1 MKRGELSR
9 KGLSVVRA
17 EEPQKERHD
26 SGSSLIEL
34 GTWETSDFVQSIGMC
49 FRCREERTMGLLIG
63 PPGSGKTTV
72 INSFAQRFN
81 DTVLITATV
90 TMAVK
95 DLLEVIAGAIG
106 VTVYGG
112 NNQRFKQIAEALK
125 RHPVT
130 LIVDET
136 ENLITRSSISK
147 IEILRQLHD
156 MAGIGVIFCGTPR
169 LEELIIRG
177 PNGRDN
183 LAQLYSR
190 ILYRYRLKGIS
201 GKEVT
206 NILTQYTADKA
217 AVDELTAI
225 ATNTARGGLRMF
237 TNVLRRCLTISQ
249 NTGEPIIKDM
259 VLQATGM
266 MII

>member
-1 MKRGELSR
+1 MKGSELFK
-9 KGLSVVRA
+9 KGLSVVKN
-17 EEPQKERHD
+17 EGTQKEKRD
-26 SGSSLIEL
+26 SENSLIEL
-34 GTWETSDFVQSIGMC
+34 GTWETSDFIQSIGMC
-49 FRCREERTMGLLIG
+49 FRCHEERTMGLLIG

-72 INSFAQRFN
+72 IDSFSQRFN
-81 DTVLITATV
+81 DTVLITAKV

-95 DLLEVIAGAIG
+95 DLLEVIAKALGI
-106 VTVYGG
+106 TVYGS
-112 NNQRFKQIAEALK
+112 NNQRFEQIAEALK
-125 RHPVT
+125 HHPVT

-156 MAGIGVIFCGTPR
+156 IAGIGVIFCGTPR

-201 GKEVT
+201 GKEAT
-206 NILTQYTADKA
+206 KILTQYTAEKA
-217 AVDELTAI
+217 AVDDLTAI

-237 TNVLRRCLTISQ
+237 TNVLRRCLTISLD
-249 NTGEPIIKDM
+249 TEKLITKDM

>member
-1 MKRGELSR
+1 MKRSELSR

-17 EEPQKERHD
+17 EEAQKEKYD
-26 SGSSLIEL
+26 SENSLIEL
-34 GTWETSDFVQSIGMC
+34 ETWETQDFKQSIGMC
-49 FRCREERTMGLLIG
+49 FRCRHEKAMGLLVG

-72 INSFAQRFN
+72 INSFAKSFN
-81 DTVLITATV
+81 DTVLITARV

-95 DLLEVIAGAIG
+95 DLLEVIARAIS

-112 NNQRFKQIAEALK
+112 NDQRFKQIAEALK
-125 RHPVT
+125 HHPVT

-136 ENLITRSSISK
+136 ENLITRTSISK

-156 MAGIGVIFCGTPR
+156 IAGIGVIFCGTPR

-190 ILYRYRLKGIS
+190 ILYRYKLKGIS

-206 NILTQYTADKA
+206 KILTQHTTDKA
-217 AVDELTAI
+217 ALNELSAI

-237 TNVLRRCLTISQ
+237 TNVLRRCLTISRD
-249 NTGEPIIKDM
+249 TGEPIIKDM
-259 VLQATGM
+259 ELQATGM